1 MPFISVPKY
10 LGLMKNDGE
19 YCTVSKPGM
28 FYINFY
34 SSQQAIEVCKRRWSG
49 VLKWNIKYYNYK
61 QEHFGKK
68 RALLKVVR
76 SMFQHKKVPRL

>member
-1 MPFISVPKY
+1 MKDFFKKLLRDEYILRYFMPFISVPKY

-34 SSQQAIEVCKRRWSG
+34 SSQQAIEVCKRR
-49 VLKWNIKYYNYK
+49 
-61 QEHFGKK
+61 
-68 RALLKVVR
+68 
-76 SMFQHKKVPRL
+76 